1 MRDHLYAAIKEGLS
15 KPLDSATFELC
26 AASLLRQI
34 YPTLVPV
41 TGGGDAGMDGYAA
54 EPDALPIV
62 LVTTTAQDVA
72 RNLRKNL
79 ESHVKSGGRAR
90 RAVIATRQFVRGR
103 RRVSL
108 QQKASELGF
117 ALIQVFDRA
126 WFVDA
131 LYRDP
136 KWRKDLLGIPGEQPA
151 LSVIPPSMRPTIL
164 LSLVGRERELHALR
178 PGTGDMVVVGKPGIG
193 KTAVLRQLAL
203 EGWGLFVV
211 DDSNQRLPDA
221 IREQMPPRIIVDDA
235 HFDPP
240 RLSKLRQLREAIA
253 GDFAIVAVTW
263 PGAQVSVESHLASA
277 CSVEIGPLTRD
288 QVVRVIEEVGVKG
301 PSHFQREIVDQALG
315 RPGLAAT
322 LALLALNGKAREVA
336 TGEALLQDTQV
347 TYQRMLGDQSA
358 AVLAVIALSGDS
370 GVDMSTIGTAL
381 KLDLASTHTLVK
393 GLASGGTIDEAQ
405 SRGGRLIVQPESLR
419 YALVREM
426 FFSSTASLP
435 LETILDAFPD
445 CAVAIVPLV
454 GAAHRGAILEPLM
467 MQSLFEQAR
476 DSRAFAAYASL
487 GEEEARFA
495 LSVAPGSALEIAK
508 AALPHSPR
516 IGFRTLMERAVGDRR
531 PKDSDPDHPM
541 RLIQGHLAQP
551 SGRLE
556 HRRELV
562 RVVSQWVSENMDPD
576 VALEALCCALNPG
589 HETVTSDPGEGVKWT
604 IRSGI
609 LPVESL
615 KEITK
620 LWREAL
626 QLITTI
632 RCRSYVPLL
641 EVLGYWIFPSRVTFS
656 PTAPDEEYNFMRKE
670 AARLIRQLATPFRW
684 HRGVIAR
691 LARLARQ
698 GELTVSIRT
707 DREFDLLF
715 PEEEFG
721 GEASDWQATQRRQL
735 DAARRCGESM
745 GALPANEA
753 AERIAAAEREA
764 AQAGITWPRF
774 TPNVCAYL
782 AEHTAKPHQ
791 FASAFRDAAAPE
803 DLLVPFLSAV
813 ARQRPKG
820 WAELL
825 SEFLR
830 HDRYWRSAVA
840 VCLTQPVGEAL
851 QSEAIRQSD
860 GSLVNYLRSLVVRDE
875 LDVGALD
882 GLLEHPNP
890 DVARAVAIGLATS
903 GRELSP
909 ETREKWE
916 ATIIRCPADDHW
928 YATIL
933 KSRHTLL
940 VGWVKAWLE
949 RQASAQTTYEPIP
962 GSLLRVIADLPV
974 GSKEEPLGCIRPE
987 IDSFFVRDLVA
998 SLVANE
1004 EHLVAVLFA
1013 RPELEPYQRTAL
1025 IGRPTSSWLKR
1036 AIVALNHGWSP
1047 ERTIAAC
1054 TSGFSMWSGS
1064 EAAHWHGWVK
1074 DFEKLSHNR
1083 KRDARLLSQAG
1094 VTHYSKL
1101 RDGAA
1106 DRERHEAIYGLS

>member
-1 MRDHLYAAIKEGLS
+1 
-15 KPLDSATFELC
+15 
-26 AASLLRQI
+26 
-34 YPTLVPV
+34 
-41 TGGGDAGMDGYAA
+41 MDGYAGQ
-54 EPDALPIV
+54 PDAPPIV
-62 LVTTTAQDVA
+62 LAATTGSRGL
-72 RNLRKNL
+72 RNLRSSL
-79 ESHVKSGGRAR
+79 QSHLKAGGRAR
-90 RAVIATRQFVRGR
+90 RAVFATC
-103 RRVSL
+103 
-108 QQKASELGF
+108 QKLTAQKRLNLEAAATQLGF
-117 ALIQVFDRA
+117 DLIQIHERA

-211 DDSNQRLPDA
+211 DDSNQGLPDA

-263 PGAQVSVESHLASA
+263 PGAQASVESHLASA
-277 CSVEIGPLTRD
+277 CSVKIGPLTRD

-435 LETILDAFPD
+435 LKTILDAFPD

-487 GEEEARFA
+487 GEEEAKFA

-562 RVVSQWVSENMDPD
+562 RIVSQWVSENMDPD
-576 VALEALCCALNPG
+576 VALEALCCALSPG
-589 HETVTSDPGEGVKWT
+589 HETITPDPGEGRKWT

-615 KEITK
+615 KEIAK

-632 RCRSYVPLL
+632 RCQSYVPLL

-656 PTAPDEEYNFMRKE
+656 REPPDDEEYNFMRGE
-670 AARLIRQLATPFRW
+670 AARLIRQLVKRFRW

-691 LARLARQ
+691 LARLARREQ
-698 GELTVSIRT
+698 LGVSIRT

-715 PEEEFG
+715 PEDEFG
-721 GEASDWQATQRRQL
+721 GEPSDWQATQQRQL
-735 DAARRCGESM
+735 DAARRCGELM

-753 AERIAAAEREA
+753 AERIVAAEREA
-764 AQAGITWPRF
+764 AQAGITYPRM
-774 TPNVCAYL
+774 TVEVCQHL
-782 AEHTAKPHQ
+782 AEHAARPEEYAKALRGLA
-791 FASAFRDAAAPE
+791 ASP
-803 DLLVPFLSAV
+803 DLVLPFLSATV
-813 ARQRPKG
+813 RKKRPG
-820 WAELL
+820 WTKLI
-825 SEFLR
+825 SEFLG
-830 HDRYWRSAVA
+830 DENFWRAAVV
-840 VCLTQPVGEAL
+840 VCLTQSVGEDL
-851 QSEAIRQSD
+851 RKDAIHHCD
-860 GSLVNYLRSLVVRDE
+860 ESLVRALEGLVIRGEIDSQTLPDL
-875 LDVGALD
+875 LDH
-882 GLLEHPNP
+882 ENP
-890 DVARAVAIGLATS
+890 QVARAVAIHLRGTVDKL
-903 GRELSP
+903 P
-909 ETREKWE
+909 TRTRRKWE
-916 ATIIRCPADDHW
+916 EAIIRCPADDFW
-928 YATIL
+928 YAEIL
-933 KSRHTLL
+933 KSRPSLL
-940 VGWVKAWLE
+940 VAWAKAWLD
-949 RQASAQTTYEPIP
+949 RQASAQFTPEPIP
-962 GSLLRVIADLPV
+962 DSLLHVIADLPV
-974 GSKEEPLGCIRPE
+974 KSREELLGCVRPE
-987 IDSFFVRDLVA
+987 TGSFLVRDLVV
-998 SLVANE
+998 SLVGDDQ
-1004 EHLVAVLFA
+1004 HLVVTLFA
-1013 RPELEPYQRTAL
+1013 RPELKRYQITAL
-1025 IGRPTSSWLKR
+1025 TGQPTASWLKR
-1036 AIVALNHGWSP
+1036 ACLALDHGWSP
-1047 ERTIAAC
+1047 KEVVSAC
-1054 TSGFSMWSGS
+1054 TGHGWTISGS
-1064 EAAHWHGWVK
+1064 EAAHWNRWVD
-1074 DFEKLSHNR
+1074 DFKKLGR
-1083 KRDARLLSQAG
+1083 GRGRRAKLLSQAG
-1094 VTHYSKL
+1094 VGYYSKL
-1101 RDGAA
+1101 QDRAA
-1106 DRERHEAIYGLS
+1106 EEEQREAIYGLS